1 MIYLYNEFLY
11 RPLFNL
17 LVFFYNTVAFS
28 DIGIAIVL
36 LTVFTRLVFL
46 PLSQKSI
53 RSQKALQELQPQ
65 IKALQEKYKD
75 NKEEQGRQVM
85 AFYKNNKINPL
96 SGCLPLL
103 VQLPILIALYQVF
116 LKGFDAGSLS
126 FLYGFIAHP
135 GVINPISLG
144 WFNLSTPN
152 IFMAI
157 LAGLA
162 QFWQAKMI
170 TPKNKLP
177 GAPKSSDEFM
187 AQAISKQT
195 LYFLPVLT
203 VVISWR
209 LPSGLAL
216 YWLITTVFTLLQQYV
231 IIRAAPPV
239 KK

>member
-1 MIYLYNEFLY
+1 MLYLYNEFLY

-17 LVFFYNTVAFS
+17 LVFFYNTIAFS

-36 LTVFTRLVFL
+36 LTVFTRLIFL

-53 RSQKALQELQPQ
+53 KSQKVLQELQPQ

-103 VQLPILIALYQVF
+103 IQLPILIALYQVF
-116 LKGFDAGSLS
+116 LKGFDESSLN
-126 FLYGFIAHP
+126 FLYSFIANP
-135 GVINPISLG
+135 GKINPISLG
-144 WFNLSTPN
+144 WLNLAAPN
-152 IFMAI
+152 IFFAI

-177 GAPKSSDEFM
+177 SAPKTSDEFM

-216 YWLITTVFTLLQQYV
+216 YWLITTIFTVLQQYV
-231 IIRAAPPV
+231 IIRPAPSI

>member
-1 MIYLYNEFLY
+1 MLYLYNEFLY

-17 LVFFYNTVAFS
+17 LVFFYNTIAFS
-28 DIGIAIVL
+28 DVGIAIVL
-36 LTVFTRLVFL
+36 LTVFTRLIFL
-46 PLSQKSI
+46 PLSQKAI

-65 IKALQEKYKD
+65 IKAIQEKYKD

-85 AFYKNNKINPL
+85 AFYKQNKTNPL

-103 VQLPILIALYQVF
+103 IQLPILIALYQVF
-116 LKGFDAGSLS
+116 LKGFDEGSLS
-126 FLYGFIAHP
+126 FLYSFIANP
-135 GVINPISLG
+135 GKINPISLG
-144 WFNLSTPN
+144 WLNLSTPN
-152 IFMAI
+152 ISMAI

-177 GAPKSSDEFM
+177 NAPKTSDEFM

-203 VVISWR
+203 VFISWR

-216 YWLITTVFTLLQQYV
+216 YWLITTIFTLLQQYV
-231 IIRAAPPV
+231 IIRPAPPV